1 MTAPLDAP
9 NSAGMATALARAYAV
24 QINVNHGTALAAT
37 PDWRFILGLN
47 KVSPTNDI
55 TFQDNGDIHSG
66 GYKSQIATAIGANLE
81 LAGLRKGTRS
91 PGYVPDPGQEKL
103 RSHGEAIGDANTAH
117 IRYWRTD
124 EIAEAKEGYFAVNW
138 VSSADDKEGLL
149 AFTATCTGQGKHT
162 DIAKPM
168 LPVVKTFTLPAGTT
182 AGTWTATVDGDT
194 ATAIAHNVAPAA
206 FKTALEGLAS
216 VGTGGVTSVTGTPL
230 TGLVVTFAVPVTT
243 VTASGSGLTPA
254 GTITVA

>member
-1 MTAPLDAP
+1 MTTPLDAP

-24 QINVNHGTALAAT
+24 QIDINHGTVLAGT
-37 PDWRFILGLN
+37 PDWRWILGLN
-47 KVSPTNDI
+47 KVNPTNDI
-55 TFQDNGDIHSG
+55 TFQDNGDIHSRG
-66 GYKSQIATAIGANLE
+66 RKSSIATAIGENLE
-81 LAGLRKGTRS
+81 LGGLRKGNRS
-91 PGYVPDPGQEKL
+91 PDYVPDPGQEKL
-103 RSHGEAIGDANTAH
+103 RSHGEEIGDANTAH

-149 AFTATCTGQGKHT
+149 AFTATCTGQGQHAN
-162 DIAKPM
+162 IAKPM

-194 ATAIAHNVAPAA
+194 ATGIAHGVTAAA
-206 FKTALEGLAS
+206 FKTALEALAS

-243 VTASGSGLTPA
+243 VTASGTGLTPT
-254 GTITVA
+254 GTVTVA